1 MEMTN
6 AADLLREARTRAR
19 LSQTE
24 LARRS
29 GTSQAAVARYE
40 SGQVSPAASTLE
52 RLLHVCGYR
61 LGLRPA
67 EPGRLLI
74 DVITSFHPEI
84 LERAAVHG
92 ATNLQVVGS
101 AARGER
107 DTGSTPIELV
117 ADIDAEHGTGTL
129 GDLAEDLTV
138 IMGRRVTVASRGPRP
153 PGGLGPAHVGGI
165 PL

>member
-1 MEMTN
+1 MTT

-52 RLLHVCGYR
+52 RLLHVCGFR

-67 EPGRLLI
+67 EPERLLI
-74 DVITSFHPEI
+74 DVIASFRPEI
-84 LERAAVHG
+84 LERAALHG
-92 ATNLQVVGS
+92 ATHLQIVGS
-101 AARGER
+101 AARGEI
-107 DTGSTPIELV
+107 DTGSTPVELV
-117 ADIDAEHGTGTL
+117 ADVDADHGTDSL
-129 GDLAEDLTV
+129 RDLAEDLTL
-138 IMGRRVTVASRGPRP
+138 IMGRPVTVASRGPHP
-153 PGGLGPAHVGGI
+153 TGELGPADAGGI

>member
-6 AADLLREARTRAR
+6 AADLLGEARTRAR

-40 SGQVSPAASTLE
+40 SGQVSPAVST
-52 RLLHVCGYR
+52 
-61 LGLRPA
+61 
-67 EPGRLLI
+67 
-74 DVITSFHPEI
+74 

-107 DTGSTPIELV
+107 DTGSTPVELV
-117 ADIDAEHGTGTL
+117 ADIDSEHGIGTL
-129 GDLAEDLTV
+129 GDLAEDLTL

>member
-1 MEMTN
+1 MERTN
-6 AADLLREARTRAR
+6 AADLLGEARPRAR
-19 LSQTE
+19 LWQTE

-40 SGQVSPAASTLE
+40 SGQVSPAVST
-52 RLLHVCGYR
+52 
-61 LGLRPA
+61 
-67 EPGRLLI
+67 
-74 DVITSFHPEI
+74 

-138 IMGRRVTVASRGPRP
+138 IMGRRVTVALRGPRP